1 MTKKRILTGIRP
13 TGRLH
18 VGHLLGQIQL
28 TTSLQDDYEVFEMV
42 ADVQALTD
50 NFENPQKV
58 HDHVKEVAIDLL
70 ASGIDPEKATI
81 FVQSYIHQIPELTL
95 YFANLVT
102 VARLER
108 NPTVKTE
115 IAQKKELFGEG
126 GVTYG
131 FLGYPVNQAADI
143 TIVDADLVPVGED
156 QAPQIEQTRELAR
169 KFNSVYGDTLKIPD
183 IKLSEIP
190 RVPGLDGN
198 AKMGKSLGNAIY
210 LSDTPE
216 EIQKKIMQ
224 AKTDPA
230 KIHKD
235 SPGNPDICM
244 VFLYHNYFSKADV
257 PTIETECRTGARG
270 CVMCKKQLAENMIA
284 ALTPIREKRTYYE
297 ARPDLVM
304 DILKAGT
311 EKTQRIAAEVLD
323 RVKTNM
329 FLKHF

>member
-1 MTKKRILTGIRP
+1 MKKRILTGIRP

-18 VGHLLGQIQL
+18 VGHLLGQIEL
-28 TTSLQDDYEVFEMV
+28 TKSLQDEYEVFEMV

-50 NFENPQKV
+50 NFDNPQKV

-70 ASGIDPEKATI
+70 ASGIDPEKSTI
-81 FVQSYIHQIPELTL
+81 FVQSYIREIPELTL

-143 TIVDADLVPVGED
+143 MIVDADLVPVGED
-156 QAPQIEQTRELAR
+156 QAPQIEQARELAR
-169 KFNSVYGDTLKIPD
+169 KFNSVYGDTLKLPD
-183 IKLSEIP
+183 IRLSDIP

-210 LSDTPE
+210 LSDTAE
-216 EIQKKIMQ
+216 EVAKKVSQ
-224 AKTDPA
+224 AKTDPQ

-235 SPGNPDICM
+235 SPGNPDICT
-244 VFLYHNYFSKADV
+244 VFLYHNYFSGKEV
-257 PTIETECRTGARG
+257 PTIAAECRSGARG
-270 CVMCKKQLAENMIA
+270 CVQCKKQLAANME
-284 ALTPIREKRTYYE
+284 LVLGPIREKRAYFE
-297 ARPDLVM
+297 ARPDFVM
-304 DILKAGT
+304 DVLREGT
-311 EKTQRIAAEVLD
+311 KKTQLIAAEVMD
-323 RVKTNM
+323 RVRTNM
-329 FLKHF
+329 HLKHF